1 MSYTLFQTS
10 QDPTSLELPW
20 LATLVLTLI
29 AQTLDRLQAIVTS
42 SSAPVL
48 FHLANSILCSFGPR
62 KHYPRFNFICS
73 EALPSHGLCCL
84 IGKIIYL
91 TRKSKQGVYRR
102 ENFSF
107 EASWKVNTLYPVAIF
122 DLENLLFWGSNPSL
136 KLKSKFLVFFLFSL
150 SIFFLILFIYFL
162 FLIICEWL
170 LIRPLKV
177 NK

>member
-1 MSYTLFQTS
+1 MSYTLFQTTS

-29 AQTLDRLQAIVTS
+29 AQTLDRLQAC
-42 SSAPVL
+42 
-48 FHLANSILCSFGPR
+48 ILCSFGPR
-62 KHYPRFNFICS
+62 KHYPRFNFICW

-102 ENFSF
+102 ENFTF

-150 SIFFLILFIYFL
+150 SIFFLILFIYF
-162 FLIICEWL
+162 FCF
-170 LIRPLKV
+170 
-177 NK
+177 